1 MNKITADYIFPVISP
16 PLKNGIIIY
25 DHAGKI
31 KEVVSAHNFSGSWSD
46 VKKYQGIIVPGFINA
61 HTHLE
66 LSCLKGQI
74 QTKQGISCFI
84 KQVQEQRQPVSSG
97 ELINAM
103 QAADTRMRQNGI
115 VAAGDISNS
124 TAGMHVKQN
133 SHIQYYTFIERFGF
147 DPALAGPVFK
157 EAVEV
162 KEMCRKKYNMQAS
175 PIPHAPYSTST
186 ELIGLISEYCDRNK
200 LIFSI
205 HNQESNEENI
215 LFRNKSGSLF
225 DQLLQF
231 GVSFDQWNVP
241 GVNSLRA
248 IARFLPEKTN
258 CLLVHN
264 TYTTEQDIKEAIR
277 RNNNIYWILAPQ
289 ANLYIEDKLPPIH
302 LLRKYSHN
310 IAIGTDSLASNRSL
324 SILDEVKT
332 IHAAF
337 PGIPLEELFTWATL
351 NGAKALGYD
360 KSTGSFEPGK
370 TPGINLI
377 KHVDLNTL
385 TLNEKSSI
393 RVIV

>member
-1 MNKITADYIFPVISP
+1 MNKITADYIFPVICP
-16 PLKNGIIIY
+16 PLKNGVIIY
-25 DHAGKI
+25 DHLGTI
-31 KEVVSAHNFSGSWSD
+31 KKVVSGHDFDGSWSD
-46 VKKYQGIIVPGFINA
+46 VKKYQGILVPGFINA

-66 LSCLKGQI
+66 LSCLKGQV
-74 QTKQGISCFI
+74 QTRKGISYFI
-84 KQVQEQRQPVSSG
+84 KQVQEQRKSLSPG

-103 QAADTRMRQNGI
+103 QSADTSMRQNGV

-124 TAGMHVKQN
+124 IEGMHVKQK

-147 DPALAGPVFK
+147 DTDLAGSVFE
-157 EAVEV
+157 EAIEV
-162 KEMCRKKYNMQAS
+162 KETCEKNYNMPAS
-175 PIPHAPYSTST
+175 LSPHAPYSTSA
-186 ELIGLISEYCDRNK
+186 GLIALIAEYCDRNK

-215 LFRNKSGSLF
+215 MFKNKSGTLY

-231 GVSFDQWNVP
+231 GVSFDEWNVP
-241 GVNSLRA
+241 GVNSLQA
-248 IARFLPEKTN
+248 IARLLPEKTN

-264 TYTTEQDIKEAIR
+264 TYTTEPDIQEAIR
-277 RNNNIYWILAPQ
+277 RNNNIYWILAPR
-289 ANLYIEDKLPPIH
+289 ANLYIEDKLPPVH
-302 LLRKYSHN
+302 LLRKHSHS
-310 IAIGTDSLASNRSL
+310 IALGTDSLASNHSL
-324 SILDEVKT
+324 SILDEIKT

-337 PGIPLEELFTWATL
+337 PGIRLEELLTWATL

-377 KHVDLNTL
+377 TNVDSNTL
-385 TLNEKSSI
+385 TLNEKSNI